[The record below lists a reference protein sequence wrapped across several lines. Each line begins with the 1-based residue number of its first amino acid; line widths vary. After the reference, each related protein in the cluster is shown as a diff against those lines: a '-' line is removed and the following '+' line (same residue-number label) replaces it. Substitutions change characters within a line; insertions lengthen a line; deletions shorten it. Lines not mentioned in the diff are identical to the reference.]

1 MLINMRKGR
10 IYIVFILNRSDFFLL
25 SIWVKCINFERYFMF
40 IRRYMNIFLWGW
52 DGNKFLILIDFNSWW
67 DIVEYDN
74 IWGIIVGEMLEI
86 RLLLVKLF

>member
-10 IYIVFILNRSDFFLL
+10 IYIVFILNRNDCFLL
-25 SIWVKCINFERYFMF
+25 SIWVKCIDFERYFMF

-52 DGNKFLILIDFNSWW
+52 DGNKFFILIDFNSWW

-74 IWGIIVGEMLEI
+74 IWGIIVGDMLEI